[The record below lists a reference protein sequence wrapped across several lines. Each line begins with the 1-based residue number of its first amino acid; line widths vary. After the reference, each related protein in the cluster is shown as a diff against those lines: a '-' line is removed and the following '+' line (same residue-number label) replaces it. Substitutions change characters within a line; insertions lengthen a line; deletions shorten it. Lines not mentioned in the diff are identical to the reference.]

1 MITRHLAASL
11 VTLTITSLTGCVDDP
26 YANLS
31 CPEPYAERHCE
42 LHARVN
48 EERAIAGAPLL
59 EFDVSLSDS
68 AQAHTDDMNE
78 RGYFNGDSPDGVG
91 FQARARDAGYEALPR
106 HQLLLAGQALPSEVM
121 KIMMGND
128 NERRI
133 LLDPT
138 LEHLGVGHA
147 KLSWVLVLGQ
157 SR

>member
-1 MITRHLAASL
+1 MLTVTSL
-11 VTLTITSLTGCVDDP
+11 VGCVDDP
-26 YANLS
+26 YTNLS
-31 CPEPYAERHCE
+31 CPDPYAERHCE
-42 LHARVN
+42 FHARLN
-48 EERAIAGAPLL
+48 EERAIAGVPLL
-59 EFDVSLSDS
+59 EFSVPLSDS

-78 RGYFNGDSPDGVG
+78 RGYFDGDSLDGVD
-91 FQARARDAGYEALPR
+91 FRARALDAGYDELAR
-106 HQLLLAGQALPSEVM
+106 HQLMLSGQVLPSEVM
-121 KIMMGND
+121 RIMMAND